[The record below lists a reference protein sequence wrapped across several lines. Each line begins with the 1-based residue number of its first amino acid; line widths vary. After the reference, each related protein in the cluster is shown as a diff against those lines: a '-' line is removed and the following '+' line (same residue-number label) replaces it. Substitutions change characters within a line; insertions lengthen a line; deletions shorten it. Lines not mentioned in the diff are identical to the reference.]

1 MNRERKIGVQGIQGI
16 QGVQGVQ
23 RIQGVHGIHGV
34 QGVQGTA
41 AKTKRALAAAI
52 SAIILTTALLLSGCG
67 SSGTNSGN
75 RANND
80 TGSQTTITADKA
92 AATQQSA
99 ELAPAAGNENSE
111 AAAVPESEQTD
122 VTLVLDWL
130 PNTNHTGFYIA
141 QAKGYFEDEGLNVEI
156 QQPPEDG
163 ALALLAAGRADFA
176 VSAQESLATA
186 ITAETPLPVTTIA
199 TLIQHNTSGIISLK
213 EKGITGPRQME
224 GYNYATW
231 DTPIEKAIL
240 KHCIE
245 AEGGDYGKIEMIP
258 NTVTDV
264 LTALQTNIDTVWVFY
279 GWDGVATEVKGME
292 TNFFYFSDIVP
303 ELDFF
308 TPILVSSDD
317 YLKENSTTAQKF
329 LRASAR
335 GFEYAIEH
343 PEEAAEILCTAAPE
357 IDMELATASQLYLAD
372 KYKAEVGQWGY
383 IDPARWDAFSAWMF
397 ENGIIAKEIPAGY
410 GYTNDYL
417 K

>member
-1 MNRERKIGVQGIQGI
+1 MKREKRSST
-16 QGVQGVQ
+16 
-23 RIQGVHGIHGV
+23 HGV
-34 QGVQGTA
+34 QNAA
-41 AKTKRALAAAI
+41 AKATRVVAVAI
-52 SAIILTTALLLSGCG
+52 SIMMLTTALLLSGCG
-67 SSGTNSGN
+67 SSS
-75 RANND
+75 
-80 TGSQTTITADKA
+80 TGSGRNTNNNTGSPTTISADSTAS
-92 AATQQSA
+92 TQQGA
-99 ELAPAAGNENSE
+99 ELTPVGGDDSRETAV
-111 AAAVPESEQTD
+111 VPEPEQAD
-122 VTLVLDWL
+122 ITLVLDWL

-141 QAKGYFEDEGLNVEI
+141 QAKGYFAGEGLNVTI

-186 ITAETPLPVTTIA
+186 ITAETPLPVTTVA

-245 AEGGDYGKIEMIP
+245 AEGGDYDKIEMIP

-279 GWDGVATEVKGME
+279 GWDGVATEVQGME

-317 YLKENSTTAQKF
+317 YLKENGDVAQRF
-329 LRASAR
+329 LCAVAC

-343 PEEAAEILCTAAPE
+343 PEEAAEILCAAVPE
-357 IDMELATASQLYLAD
+357 IDPELAKASQLYLAD

-397 ENGIIAKEIPAGY
+397 ENGIITKEIPEGY